1 MLQYIACGENK
12 FIVIYLKCGF
22 FRNFDNMRDGDY
34 MKQNEEYRPVDIST
48 LLGKNEDDPIGFRK
62 FNSKYRREIDRRTH
76 TDKCYI
82 CKKEC
87 KGFCNSHTIP
97 RFSLEKIAQDGMLF
111 NNFAPFDIAH
121 IDSQNGVEKSIVFHL
136 ICQACDGSI
145 FQDYE
150 NEENYVSPP
159 SQVMLA
165 EIVLKLKLRYI
176 WLKHREIEAYKILT
190 ENIPS
195 NSDAEYVMRKKLNE
209 AIYFRKKIE
218 NEYSYAKNIINS
230 KGTIADSY
238 QIELFA
244 KLPYR
249 TAVAV
254 QEEYVVY
261 VDLQD
266 EIIYNI
272 YDTDNKKI
280 KYQRGIYVC
289 VFPMSSFTVLLVFRE
304 SNNKD
309 YMDFFSDFNVMT
321 LDQKLQVL
329 NYIIFSYGEN
339 YMISPSVPKETI
351 DKLKIAAEKNDV
363 IRSRSD
369 LDPKVVGA
377 KHLINSFSFSKMDS
391 IPNLLDSKYALPL

>member
-1 MLQYIACGENK
+1 
-12 FIVIYLKCGF
+12 
-22 FRNFDNMRDGDY
+22 MRDGDY

-48 LLGKNEDDPIGFRK
+48 ILGKNEDDPIEFRK

-190 ENIPS
+190 ENIPL

-230 KGTIADSY
+230 KGTIADFY

-369 LDPKVVGA
+369 LDQKVVGA

-391 IPNLLDSKYALPL
+391 IPNLLDSKYALQL

>member
-1 MLQYIACGENK
+1 
-12 FIVIYLKCGF
+12 
-22 FRNFDNMRDGDY
+22 

>member
-1 MLQYIACGENK
+1 
-12 FIVIYLKCGF
+12 
-22 FRNFDNMRDGDY
+22 MRDGDY

-48 LLGKNEDDPIGFRK
+48 ILGKNEDDPIGFRK

-304 SNNKD
+304 NNNKD
-309 YMDFFSDFNVMT
+309 YNRFFSDFNGMT
-321 LDQKLQVL
+321 LDQKLKVL
-329 NYIIFSYGEN
+329 NYIVFSYGEN

-351 DKLKIAAEKNDV
+351 DKLKIAAEKNDF
-363 IRSRSD
+363 ILSNSN